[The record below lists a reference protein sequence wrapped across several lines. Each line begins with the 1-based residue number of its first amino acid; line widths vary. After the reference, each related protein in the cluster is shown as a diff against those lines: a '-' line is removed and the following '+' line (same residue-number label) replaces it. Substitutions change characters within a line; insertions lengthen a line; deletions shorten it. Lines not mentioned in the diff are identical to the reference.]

1 MDSYIRE
8 NHYDQAQ
15 YVLSTLNK
23 LVERENKNGDTGY
36 IFESLIRDILFM
48 CSKSE
53 DNLNATHHLSYGKA
67 TDIKGV
73 QKYND
78 YDGKLVEI
86 QVTNGDNQ
94 TDTITATIKH
104 PFWVVS
110 GEGLEA
116 RPLAIK
122 HAGSHAVTQRQGGRW
137 VNSNDLKIGD
147 QLLLGNSKSATVTGL
162 LVRNEKTKVYNFE
175 VEELHNYAVGWDGV
189 LAHNNCGLNE
199 ARSVVDP
206 AIRGNLG
213 DIRRLDADAIVGY
226 RGSLSRGKK
235 GAHKGGGAV

>member
-1 MDSYIRE
+1 MTLGPQITLCYGAVGWLCNTYYHRNISEIKEGAYVAAY
-8 NHYDQAQ
+8 NHETGKWEPKQVAQ
-15 YVLSTLNK
+15 TFV
-23 LVERENKNGDTGY
+23 
-36 IFESLIRDILFM
+36 
-48 CSKSE
+48 
-53 DNLNATHHLSYGKA
+53 
-67 TDIKGV
+67 
-73 QKYND
+73 ND